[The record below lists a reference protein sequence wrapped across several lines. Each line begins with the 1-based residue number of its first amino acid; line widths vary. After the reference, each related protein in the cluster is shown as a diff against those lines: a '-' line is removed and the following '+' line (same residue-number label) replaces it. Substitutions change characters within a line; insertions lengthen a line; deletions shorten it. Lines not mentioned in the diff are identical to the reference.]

1 MSTPTVVGHTL
12 CVTCEAQWVSR
23 EIARWTNGNCDGC
36 FIALGCQRRSRVEV
50 LSRGNRLSIPK
61 APGRTRAHRPN
72 RTTKI
77 KSKQAEKAKERAR
90 ATLARLF
97 PELYFELVADE
108 RSRAGLP
115 PWTVPMA
122 LRAGGPEFA
131 ERTLAFAEQLEAER

>member
-1 MSTPTVVGHTL
+1 MLNEV
-12 CVTCEAQWVSR
+12 AK
-23 EIARWTNGNCDGC
+23 WTNGNCDDC
-36 FIALGCQRRSRVEV
+36 FIASGCRRRSRVEV

-61 APGRTRAHRPN
+61 SPGRKRPHRPS
-72 RTTKI
+72 RSTKI
-77 KSKQAEKAKERAR
+77 KSKEAEKAKERAR

-108 RSRAGLP
+108 RAKAGLA

-131 ERTLAFAEQLEAER
+131 ERTLAFAEQLEAQR